1 MILIVAIIA
10 GIGVAL
16 LRGGSLKR
24 LSDLP
29 LRLGWVAIAA
39 LLAQAYGIYAPAD
52 RLDSDRTLHVA
63 LIMGSY
69 AALLAVV
76 WANRGLAGMR
86 ILAVGLMLNL
96 AVMAA
101 NGGLMPV
108 SREAVLA
115 AGVSTAETV
124 PAEGARLPR
133 SKDVLLSIERTR
145 LGILSDVIV
154 LPPPVARVCSLG
166 DIVIG
171 LGAFLLLQAAMASN
185 RGAGLKEDA
194 EAQAA

>member
-10 GIGVAL
+10 GVGVAL

-29 LRLGWVAIAA
+29 LRLGWVAVAA
-39 LLAQAYGIYAPAD
+39 LVAQAYAIYAPVD
-52 RLDSDRTLHVA
+52 RLEDDRTLHVA

-76 WANRGLAGMR
+76 WANRGLAGMP
-86 ILAVGLMLNL
+86 ILAVGLVLNL

-108 SREAVLA
+108 SRETVLA

-133 SKDVLLSIERTR
+133 SKDVLLSAERTR
-145 LGILSDVIV
+145 LWVLSDAIV

-166 DIVIG
+166 DIAIA
-171 LGAFLLLQAAMASN
+171 LGAFLLLQAAMAPK
-185 RGAGLKEDA
+185 RETRLREDA